1 MAFFVIIFL
10 KRVWFLLFFTAIKT
24 VLKQGNLNPE
34 IEEKLLT
41 LQRYQEKQM
50 KGEPFDASNFSSSSQ
65 NSRNVHSPDDD
76 MFDDN
81 NSRTSHT
88 RPYRK
93 RRENNDDDDEEWCI
107 DTPKKRYNKEGKKG
121 KDREYMPEY
130 RKPSKHSNDTSD
142 DQQENRHIIVKTE
155 TSSADSIKKNI
166 IINYNKTSS
175 AVSSSAFSANS
186 SNVPIVGSPDSK
198 DIKNIVKREIRLKAA
213 KMTQHHEL
221 TPHQDTVRQT
231 KLHVSFDFG
240 FWIFGSR
247 RSEEFLINFWF

>member
-1 MAFFVIIFL
+1 M
-10 KRVWFLLFFTAIKT
+10 
-24 VLKQGNLNPE
+24 
-34 IEEKLLT
+34 T

-81 NSRTSHT
+81 NSRTSH
-88 RPYRK
+88 
-93 RRENNDDDDEEWCI
+93 
-107 DTPKKRYNKEGKKG
+107 NKEGKKG

-198 DIKNIVKREIRLKAA
+198 DIKNIVKREIRLKAV
-213 KMTQHHEL
+213 KMTQHHEH

-231 KLHVSFDFG
+231 KLHVSSDFG
-240 FWIFGSR
+240 F
-247 RSEEFLINFWF
+247 